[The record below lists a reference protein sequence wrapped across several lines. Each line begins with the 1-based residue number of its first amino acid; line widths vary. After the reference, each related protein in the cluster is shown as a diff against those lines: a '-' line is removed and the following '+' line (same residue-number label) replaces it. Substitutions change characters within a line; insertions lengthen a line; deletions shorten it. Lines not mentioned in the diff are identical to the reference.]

1 MLQRIMFVLLAIMLV
16 TQLSACGFSKETSS
30 SSEQAATSKEVAT
43 DAQNESVTE
52 EEPLIIVDQM
62 GRVVEIPK
70 EINRIVMTALPFPSI
85 YALTGEPI
93 SKIVGMHP
101 GSKGAIE
108 NSIMG
113 KMYPELLEIESTF
126 IEGTDLNMEELLKLN
141 PDIVFYWGS
150 YENQTKQLTEA
161 GIPAIGVVTQ
171 GDGDPLLTL
180 SSWLEMMGQVFG
192 KEHNVKEVI
201 DYGKQVEEEIKAQV
215 ADLSEEERVRGLYL
229 YNHDEK
235 QIIVSGGDHYGHY
248 WLETTGGVNMAK
260 ELKGTATVSMEQIY
274 QWNPEVIYISSFT
287 TTMPEDI
294 LENKIAGQDWSQIE
308 AVKNGRVYKE
318 PVGVYRWYPP
328 SGDAP
333 LMLKWMANHQ
343 YPGLFSYDMEKELK
357 EYYQR
362 FYRYELTDEDIEWI
376 LNPVRE
382 TASGASGFGGSRR

>member
-1 MLQRIMFVLLAIMLV
+1 
-16 TQLSACGFSKETSS
+16 
-30 SSEQAATSKEVAT
+30 
-43 DAQNESVTE
+43 
-52 EEPLIIVDQM
+52 
-62 GRVVEIPK
+62 
-70 EINRIVMTALPFPSI
+70 
-85 YALTGEPI
+85 
-93 SKIVGMHP
+93 
-101 GSKGAIE
+101 
-108 NSIMG
+108 
-113 KMYPELLEIESTF
+113 
-126 IEGTDLNMEELLKLN
+126 
-141 PDIVFYWGS
+141 
-150 YENQTKQLTEA
+150 
-161 GIPAIGVVTQ
+161 
-171 GDGDPLLTL
+171 
-180 SSWLEMMGQVFG
+180 
-192 KEHNVKEVI
+192 
-201 DYGKQVEEEIKAQV
+201 
-215 ADLSEEERVRGLYL
+215 
-229 YNHDEK
+229 
-235 QIIVSGGDHYGHY
+235 
-248 WLETTGGVNMAK
+248 MAK